1 MQISEMRVSEAIGRT
16 LVERGVEVCFGL
28 AGSGN
33 FAVLN
38 ALHAAG
44 AAFYSSRHECGA
56 VAMADGYAR
65 ASGKVA
71 VASVHQGPGFTN
83 TLTGLTEAAKCRTSL
98 LVLAADTPP
107 GTLWSNFKID
117 QGGLAEIVGAVSE
130 RVRGP
135 ETAAADAARA
145 LRRARLEQRPVV
157 LNIPIN
163 LVGSSCDGGSY
174 AVPDLPALEFPL
186 PSDRSV
192 AEVADL
198 LEGASRPAIIAGRG
212 AALSGAR
219 EALEA
224 LADQVGAVLATSAM
238 GHGLFAGYP
247 YNVGIAGGF
256 SSSLA
261 LELLSQADVVLAFG
275 ASLNHWTVRHGR
287 LFSPD
292 ARVAQV
298 DLDGKIIGTLHRVDV
313 GVIGDATATARAV
326 LDELERRDIEREGF
340 RDEALARE
348 IARGRSRDE
357 PYEDQGTA
365 DYVDP
370 RTLSIALDDML
381 PTERTVA
388 TDSGHFLGYP
398 SMYFSVPDHRG
409 FVFPN
414 AFQSVGLGLAS
425 GIGAAVARTDRLCV
439 AAVGDGGALMA
450 LGELETAA
458 RYRLPMLVVVYNDSA
473 YGAEVHHFGPE
484 GQPVD
489 IARFPDTDFAA
500 LARAAGAEGVTVRK
514 EGDLAPVED
523 WLERRD
529 GPLVVDAKVNPK
541 VRAEWLEEAFRAH

>member
-1 MQISEMRVSEAIGRT
+1 MQVSEMRVSEAIGQT

-38 ALHAAG
+38 ALQAAG
-44 AAFYSSRHECGA
+44 EAFYSSRHECGA
-56 VAMADGYAR
+56 VAMADGYTR
-65 ASGKVA
+65 ASGRIA

-83 TLTGLTEAAKCRTSL
+83 TLTGLTEAAKCRTPL
-98 LVLAADTPP
+98 LILAADTPP

-117 QGGLAEIVGAVSE
+117 QRILAETAGAATE

-135 ETAAADAARA
+135 ETAAADAARS
-145 LRRARLEQRPVV
+145 LRRARIERRPVV

-163 LVGSSCDGGSY
+163 LVEASCDSGSC
-174 AVPDLPALEFPL
+174 AVPDLPALEPPR

-198 LEGASRPAIIAGRG
+198 LEVASHPAIVAGRG
-212 AALSGAR
+212 AAISGAR

-224 LADQVGAVLATSAM
+224 LADRVGAILATSAL
-238 GHGLFAGYP
+238 GHGLFTGHP
-247 YNVGIAGGF
+247 YGVGIAGGF

-261 LELLSQADVVLAFG
+261 LKLLSQADVVLAFG

-287 LFSPD
+287 LFSPE
-292 ARVAQV
+292 ARVVQV
-298 DLDGKIIGTLHRVDV
+298 DLDGEMIGALYRVDV
-313 GVIGDATATARAV
+313 GVVGDATATAQAV
-326 LDELERRDIEREGF
+326 ADELERRGIDKEGF
-340 RDEALARE
+340 HDEALAGK

-357 PYEDQGTA
+357 PYKDQGTA
-365 DYVDP
+365 EHVDP
-370 RTLSIALDDML
+370 RTLSIALDDLM

-398 SMYFSVPDHRG
+398 SMYFSVPDYRG

-425 GIGAAVARTDRLCV
+425 GIGAAVARPDRLCV
-439 AAVGDGGALMA
+439 AAVGDGGALMS

-514 EGDLAPVED
+514 EGDLSLVED
-523 WLERRD
+523 WLMRRD
-529 GPLVVDAKVNPK
+529 GPLVIDAKVNPE